1 MADVE
6 GGITADVGDRPAGG
20 GRAYLKLALFALLIL
35 SGFLLARFTPLGG
48 LLTQDGIGR
57 AIGELRGSVWAPLFF
72 IALYA
77 GATAMAIPG
86 TILTLAGGA
95 LFGFFWGTVFNTIA
109 ANIGATLA
117 FLIARVLGR
126 EGIERIGGKRLAKL
140 DEATKEHGFQG
151 LLLLRLVPLVPFNA
165 LNFGSGLTAL
175 RWHTY
180 ALATVIGI
188 FPGTVV
194 YTMFADAL
202 LQGSQEASREALVRV
217 LISGALLV
225 FLSFLPTI
233 MKKLNLKVP
242 GPSPLL
248 LMLCLVPSQGWAQTH
263 ETLPEHS
270 AFSRVLAHALQ
281 APLVDY
287 AAIKA
292 NRSDLDNYLETLA
305 NTDPVALASAPQAAR
320 LAFWLNAYNAC
331 MLQQVVD
338 HYPIQKSSGLLSRAT
353 NAIMDRPANSVW
365 QIADVFKREHCT
377 VAGKKRSQDQIE
389 HEIIRPMGDPRIH
402 FAVNCAA
409 MSCPPLQSWAY
420 TADALEEQLDGIVR
434 DFMANPVHF
443 ELKADRSVLT
453 LNKVLDWY
461 GDDFGGAEGL
471 LEFFSKYLVG
481 QGGALDASHTRV
493 EFFEYDWTLND
504 VSR

>member
-1 MADVE
+1 MADVSE
-6 GGITADVGDRPAGG
+6 RDPGG
-20 GRAYLKLALFALLIL
+20 GRAYVKLALFALLIF
-35 SGFLLARFTPLGG
+35 SGLLLARFTPLGA
-48 LLTQDGIGR
+48 LLTQEGIGS
-57 AIGELRGSVWAPLFF
+57 AIGELRGSGWAPVLF

-109 ANIGATLA
+109 ANIGANLA
-117 FLIARVLGR
+117 FLVARLLGR
-126 EGIERIGGKRLAKL
+126 EGIERLCGPRLARL
-140 DEATKEHGFQG
+140 DDATKEHGFQG
-151 LLLLRLVPLVPFNA
+151 LFLLRLVPLVPFNA

-175 RWHTY
+175 RWRTY

-202 LQGSQEASREALVRV
+202 LQGSQEASREALLRV

-225 FLSFLPTI
+225 FLSFLPKI
-233 MKKLNLKVP
+233 MKKLNVKIP
-242 GPSPLL
+242 GLTPHLL
-248 LMLCLVPSQGWAQTH
+248 ALVLIPAGASGQMSGA
-263 ETLPEHS
+263 LPDHS
-270 AFSRVLAHALQ
+270 AFSDVLERTLDE

-287 AAIKA
+287 AGLKA
-292 NRSDLDNYLETLA
+292 DRHSLDTYLESMA
-305 NTDPVALASAPQAAR
+305 NTDPDALAAATPSAR
-320 LAFWLNAYNAC
+320 LAFWINAYNAC

-338 HYPIQKSSGLLSRAT
+338 HYPIKKNTGLLSRAT
-353 NAIMDRPANSVW
+353 NAVMNRPENSVW
-365 QIADVFKREHCT
+365 QIPDVFGREHCLI
-377 VAGKKRSQDQIE
+377 AGQARSQDQIE

-409 MSCPPLQSWAY
+409 MSCPPLQPWAY
-420 TADALEEQLDGIVR
+420 TAADLDEQLDKIVHA
-434 DFMANPVHF
+434 FMSDPVHF
-443 ELKADRSVLT
+443 DVETGDPSVLR

-461 GDDFGGAEGL
+461 GDDFGGTDGL
-471 LEFFSKYLVG
+471 MEFF
-481 QGGALDASHTRV
+481 ASYVEGHRDSQIGPDIKI

-504 VSR
+504 VPR